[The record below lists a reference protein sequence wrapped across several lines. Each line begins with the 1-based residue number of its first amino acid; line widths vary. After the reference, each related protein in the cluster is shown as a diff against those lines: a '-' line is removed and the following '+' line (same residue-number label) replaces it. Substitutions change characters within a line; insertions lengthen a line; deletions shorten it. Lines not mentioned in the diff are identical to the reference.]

1 MRDKL
6 QRYQFRLLKKLLVR
20 CSTMSTW
27 SKCSS
32 MQVMWKQKRWLT
44 KTKQQ
49 WFNAF
54 READAITSN
63 ISLAILSARDQF
75 WDTVLFSFHQHRICE
90 FWDSWN
96 LDTFF
101 MVLPTWALIC
111 DTTTSTV
118 FSFPSLK
125 RPVHVHVARR
135 TLEER
140 EILKERQKCQVC
152 LLYIITHKIEKPGV
166 YEQSDGLRVPS
177 LWPPDDLHLL
187 WPQTCQL
194 SYLQKAD
201 CQSHKDIQGLSL
213 AVQTYLQCKYIV

>member
-1 MRDKL
+1 MFKQQGNFKQIQLNQVQKKAWRRLFKSWMRRSVMRDKL

-90 FWDSWN
+90 FWDSLN

-101 MVLPTWALIC
+101 MFLPTSALIR

-125 RPVHVHVARR
+125 KPCSCSEWLQGDLWRSRRSWRRGRHARCVYY
-135 TLEER
+135 
-140 EILKERQKCQVC
+140 IL
-152 LLYIITHKIEKPGV
+152 
-166 YEQSDGLRVPS
+166 
-177 LWPPDDLHLL
+177 
-187 WPQTCQL
+187 
-194 SYLQKAD
+194 
-201 CQSHKDIQGLSL
+201 
-213 AVQTYLQCKYIV
+213 

>member
-1 MRDKL
+1 MVFPQHWRPACNRMDKL

-125 RPVHVHVARR
+125 KPWTIILVRFDASSASFLDSRALLADLSQRSCDAVSFISLMWAIIFLAPVLVM
-135 TLEER
+135 LICPER
-140 EILKERQKCQVC
+140 FCSFLVQ
-152 LLYIITHKIEKPGV
+152 L
-166 YEQSDGLRVPS
+166 PS
-177 LWPPDDLHLL
+177 
-187 WPQTCQL
+187 
-194 SYLQKAD
+194 
-201 CQSHKDIQGLSL
+201 
-213 AVQTYLQCKYIV
+213 